1 MALQDIST
9 VLDFLLGSKGK
20 EALAPLGGRY
30 GDQAD
35 RTAFQQILDRLRG
48 LAP

>member
-1 MALQDIST
+1 
-9 VLDFLLGSKGK
+9 VLDFLLGSKSRD
-20 EALAPLGGRY
+20 ALTPLGSRY

-35 RTAFQQILDRLRG
+35 RTAFQQILDRLRS